1 MSLLLNEEQSM
12 LRDSAR
18 SFMAE
23 QAPVSQLRALRD
35 ANDETGFSRE
45 VWARFAEL
53 GFTGVLIPEA
63 QGGLGLGFV
72 EAGTILEEIGRNLTA
87 SPFLASSVVAA
98 TALIRAGNPA
108 QQAEWLPKLASGA
121 VIATL
126 ALEEHG
132 KHALDRIAMKARRE
146 GEGFVLDGH
155 KTFVIDGHVAD
166 LLIVVARVGTA
177 GLTMFL
183 VPRSAPGVQLERVVM
198 VDSRPTARVRLEGVK
213 VAAAAVLGPVDGA
226 DAALN
231 VALDAGRAAAAAEL
245 LGLTD
250 EVFVRTTDY
259 LKARKQFGKLIGE
272 FQALQHRAADL
283 YCDIELAR
291 AAVMGALQALDADP
305 AQAMREVAVAKSR
318 AGLSATR
325 AVQEGVQMHGGMGM
339 TDAFDIG
346 LFMNRARMLQ
356 EYLGDAAHHADRLA
370 RQRGY

>member
-346 LFMNRARMLQ
+346 LFMKRARMLQ

>member
-35 ANDETGFSRE
+35 AEDNTGFSRE

-53 GFTGVLIPEA
+53 GFTGILIPEA
-63 QGGLGLGFV
+63 QGGLGLGHV
-72 EAGTILEEIGRNLTA
+72 EAGTVMEEIGRNLTA
-87 SPFLASSVVAA
+87 SPFLTSSVVAT
-98 TALIRAGNPA
+98 TALLQAGSEA
-108 QQAEWLPKLASGA
+108 QKAQWLPQLARGE
-121 VIATL
+121 VVATL

-132 KHALDRIAMKARRE
+132 KHAPERIALQAHRE
-146 GEGFVLDGH
+146 GQDFVLDGA
-155 KTFVIDGHVAD
+155 KTFVLDGHVAD
-166 LLIVVARVGTA
+166 LLIVVARTSAQGIS
-177 GLTMFL
+177 LFL
-183 VPRSAPGVQLERVVM
+183 VPPNTSGVNIERVVM
-198 VDSRPTARVRLEGVK
+198 VDSRPTARIQFKQARLP
-213 VAAAAVLGPVDGA
+213 ASALLGSLDGGA
-226 DAALN
+226 GPLA

-245 LGLTD
+245 LGLAD
-250 EVFVRTTDY
+250 EVFTRTTDY

-291 AAVMGALQALDADP
+291 AAVMGALQALDADA
-305 AQAMREVAVAKSR
+305 AQASREVAVAKSR

-346 LFMNRARMLQ
+346 LFMKRARMLQ
-356 EYLGDAAHHADRLA
+356 EYLGDSAHHADRLA

>member
-1 MSLLLNEEQSM
+1 
-12 LRDSAR
+12 
-18 SFMAE
+18 
-23 QAPVSQLRALRD
+23 
-35 ANDETGFSRE
+35 
-45 VWARFAEL
+45 
-53 GFTGVLIPEA
+53 
-63 QGGLGLGFV
+63 
-72 EAGTILEEIGRNLTA
+72 
-87 SPFLASSVVAA
+87 VVAA

-346 LFMNRARMLQ
+346 LFMKRARMLQ

>member
-35 ANDETGFSRE
+35 AEDNTGFSRE

-53 GFTGVLIPEA
+53 GFTGILIPEA
-63 QGGLGLGFV
+63 QGGLGLGHV
-72 EAGTILEEIGRNLTA
+72 EAGTVMEEIGRNLTA
-87 SPFLASSVVAA
+87 SPFLTSSVVAT
-98 TALIRAGNPA
+98 TALLQAGSEA
-108 QQAEWLPKLASGA
+108 QKAQWLPQLARGE
-121 VIATL
+121 VV

-132 KHALDRIAMKARRE
+132 KHAPERIALQAHRE
-146 GEGFVLDGH
+146 GQDFVLDGA
-155 KTFVIDGHVAD
+155 KTFVLDGHVAD
-166 LLIVVARVGTA
+166 LLIVVARTSAQGIS
-177 GLTMFL
+177 LFL
-183 VPRSAPGVQLERVVM
+183 VPPNTSGVNIERVVM
-198 VDSRPTARVRLEGVK
+198 VDSRPTARIQFKQARLP
-213 VAAAAVLGPVDGA
+213 ASALLGSLDGGA
-226 DAALN
+226 GPLA

-245 LGLTD
+245 LGLAD
-250 EVFVRTTDY
+250 EVFTRTTDY

-291 AAVMGALQALDADP
+291 AAVMGALQALDADA
-305 AQAMREVAVAKSR
+305 AQASREVAVAKSR

-346 LFMNRARMLQ
+346 LFMKRARMLQ
-356 EYLGDAAHHADRLA
+356 EYLGDAAYHADQLA

>member
-45 VWARFAEL
+45 VWGRFAEL

-346 LFMNRARMLQ
+346 LFMKRARMLQ

>member
-132 KHALDRIAMKARRE
+132 KHALDRLAMKARRE

-291 AAVMGALQALDADP
+291 AAVMGALQAL
-305 AQAMREVAVAKSR
+305 
-318 AGLSATR
+318 
-325 AVQEGVQMHGGMGM
+325 
-339 TDAFDIG
+339 
-346 LFMNRARMLQ
+346 
-356 EYLGDAAHHADRLA
+356 
-370 RQRGY
+370 

>member
-132 KHALDRIAMKARRE
+132 KHALDRLAMKARRE

-346 LFMNRARMLQ
+346 LFMKRARMLQ

>member
-183 VPRSAPGVQLERVVM
+183 VPRSAPGVQLERVAM
-198 VDSRPTARVRLEGVK
+198 VDSRPTSRVRLEGVK

-346 LFMNRARMLQ
+346 LFMKRARMLQ

>member
-1 MSLLLNEEQSM
+1 
-12 LRDSAR
+12 
-18 SFMAE
+18 
-23 QAPVSQLRALRD
+23 
-35 ANDETGFSRE
+35 
-45 VWARFAEL
+45 
-53 GFTGVLIPEA
+53 
-63 QGGLGLGFV
+63 
-72 EAGTILEEIGRNLTA
+72 
-87 SPFLASSVVAA
+87 
-98 TALIRAGNPA
+98 
-108 QQAEWLPKLASGA
+108 
-121 VIATL
+121 
-126 ALEEHG
+126 
-132 KHALDRIAMKARRE
+132 
-146 GEGFVLDGH
+146 
-155 KTFVIDGHVAD
+155 
-166 LLIVVARVGTA
+166 
-177 GLTMFL
+177 MFL

-346 LFMNRARMLQ
+346 LFMKRARMLQ

>member
-23 QAPVSQLRALRD
+23 QAPVAQLRALRD
-35 ANDETGFSRE
+35 AEDDAGFSRA
-45 VWARFAEL
+45 VWSGFSDL
-53 GFTGVLIPEA
+53 GFNGILIPEA
-63 QGGLGLGFV
+63 HGGLGLGFV
-72 EAGTILEEIGRNLTA
+72 EAGTVMEEIGRNLTA
-87 SPFLASSVVAA
+87 SPFLASSVVAV
-98 TALIRAGNPA
+98 TALIHGGRES
-108 QQAEWLPKLASGA
+108 QQAEWLPRLARGSA
-121 VIATL
+121 IATL
-126 ALEEHG
+126 ALDEQA
-132 KHALDRIAMKARRE
+132 KHAPERIALKAKAQ
-146 GEGFVLDGH
+146 GADFILDGA
-155 KTFVIDGHVAD
+155 KTFVLDGHVAD
-166 LLIVVARVGTA
+166 LLIVVARTSEA
-177 GLTMFL
+177 GLTLFL
-183 VPRSAPGVQLERVVM
+183 VPRETAGLSIERVAM
-198 VDSRPTARVRLEGVK
+198 VDSRPTARLRFEGVR
-213 VAAAAVLGPVDGA
+213 VSAQAVLGAVDGGQA
-226 DAALN
+226 PLA

-250 EVFVRTTDY
+250 EVFQRTTDY

-305 AQAMREVAVAKSR
+305 TQAMREVAVAKSR

-346 LFMNRARMLQ
+346 LFMKRARVLQ
-356 EYLGDAAHHADRLA
+356 EYLGDSACHADRLA
-370 RQRGY
+370 CDRGY